1 MADPSELGPTAQHPV
16 VPLPE
21 ATRPPQEQPA
31 ALPDGPD
38 RPAVSAAEVSRFI
51 VDCLRSGLGSR
62 QVDPADVDATFDLL
76 TDAGLDSLGFL
87 ELITRIEDAHD
98 VELDLSAADV
108 SRVTQ
113 VGYLSD
119 EVARA
124 SRRRRRG

>member
-1 MADPSELGPTAQHPV
+1 MAESSDLDLAGPHAADPQ
-16 VPLPE
+16 E
-21 ATRPPQEQPA
+21 AAP
-31 ALPDGPD
+31 ALPAGPG
-38 RPAVSAAEVSRFI
+38 VSAAQVSRFI

-62 QVDPADVDATFDLL
+62 EVDPADVDATFDLL

-108 SRVTQ
+108 ARVTQ

-124 SRRRRRG
+124 SRRRGHG